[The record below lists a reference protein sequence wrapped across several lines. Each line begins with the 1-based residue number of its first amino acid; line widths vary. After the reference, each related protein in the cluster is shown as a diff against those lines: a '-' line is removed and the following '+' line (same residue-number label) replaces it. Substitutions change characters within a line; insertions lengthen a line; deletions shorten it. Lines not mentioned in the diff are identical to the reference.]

1 MPPQLPTTHPP
12 WPGNPLTFVVHQHDI
27 LKSALSPPCR
37 CIDCQHSFYAIEEQ
51 FRPMFW
57 YKANL
62 TAHPMLVQEIIS
74 DHVQQSESDR
84 QYLTKRLESHGD
96 LIMSRWKKKARGKR
110 EEILVKAIPEI
121 CLYRFINPLFC
132 YTGAHKKT
140 GMGERTEKHRKQLLL
155 HWFNVEVL
163 KTSPA
168 VLFALLHNRTV
179 YPLQDWAPFDQRQL
193 ILSWACGH
201 FDVKFSPMC
210 VVMYGSEYGKV
221 VDWDAES
228 AHRADIVG
236 FPKAELVL
244 EAQSL
249 LMTGLRKVV
258 DIILDGVDF
267 NVPGSSKNWKAM
279 SRGGFRHNNEV
290 ELWSPYTN
298 QAFSAP
304 PYFSIDAIIS
314 LIDVRLSAQGDHLI
328 DLQTDP
334 AYMRRYIRVMAQGI
348 FYKAIPKHAEGL
360 LLTTQLSR
368 AVYNFWRMTWIR
380 SECEHVRGIRDRFRD
395 SIRPGQP
402 LPKAYDRALGALEL
416 LVVNGVNRLAD
427 GLAFNLFQR
436 PGFSHKYTSSQDPQL
451 GEDLLHMERNP
462 AAPVDQKLLYDQDPL
477 EWCLTQLQGRP
488 DVQTNYDHAVM
499 FSFLEAHLA
508 KSNAKDNARI
518 DELLFQELSD
528 LASCHEILVSIRL
541 HRPQNE
547 ACDLD
552 ELLESETEMS
562 RIAWK
567 TWKPDAQLS
576 LDKKD
581 ISKLGADFSDSF
593 HQATTPV
600 GKKNTVW
607 LKNQK
612 LMRTAL
618 ENFWDG
624 LKKSCALALGQS
636 GLMAGEISFCTEI
649 ISATTNPDY
658 KALVEGEERAVMEAV
673 KKDRGTTAGPAQKEW
688 GSSGTE
694 ELTTAISKKKNKTR
708 PAEAETNSKGNVEGI
723 AALKIDTP
731 SNNQSLPKI
740 EVKKRAFTVLN
751 CMYPESAADTT
762 KTIDWDNF
770 VHAMVDMGFSARNG
784 GGSAVVFENQNGDGK
799 SAGGRIIFHKPHPVP
814 KVDPIMLQSWGRRMS
829 KWFGWQK
836 ELFVPEP

>member
-1 MPPQLPTTHPP
+1 
-12 WPGNPLTFVVHQHDI
+12 
-27 LKSALSPPCR
+27 
-37 CIDCQHSFYAIEEQ
+37 
-51 FRPMFW
+51 
-57 YKANL
+57 
-62 TAHPMLVQEIIS
+62 
-74 DHVQQSESDR
+74 
-84 QYLTKRLESHGD
+84 
-96 LIMSRWKKKARGKR
+96 
-110 EEILVKAIPEI
+110 
-121 CLYRFINPLFC
+121 
-132 YTGAHKKT
+132 
-140 GMGERTEKHRKQLLL
+140 
-155 HWFNVEVL
+155 
-163 KTSPA
+163 
-168 VLFALLHNRTV
+168 
-179 YPLQDWAPFDQRQL
+179 
-193 ILSWACGH
+193 
-201 FDVKFSPMC
+201 
-210 VVMYGSEYGKV
+210 
-221 VDWDAES
+221 
-228 AHRADIVG
+228 
-236 FPKAELVL
+236 
-244 EAQSL
+244 
-249 LMTGLRKVV
+249 
-258 DIILDGVDF
+258 
-267 NVPGSSKNWKAM
+267 
-279 SRGGFRHNNEV
+279 
-290 ELWSPYTN
+290 
-298 QAFSAP
+298 
-304 PYFSIDAIIS
+304 
-314 LIDVRLSAQGDHLI
+314 
-328 DLQTDP
+328 
-334 AYMRRYIRVMAQGI
+334 MRRYIRVMAQGI

-416 LVVNGVNRLAD
+416 LVVNG
-427 GLAFNLFQR
+427 
-436 PGFSHKYTSSQDPQL
+436 DPQL

-731 SNNQSLPKI
+731 K
-740 EVKKRAFTVLN
+740 
-751 CMYPESAADTT
+751 SAADTT